1 MKTLCFAVAAFVVLF
16 SGAAAAEPPPLS
28 FGRPNV
34 CTSDYPPEAAAAGHE
49 GTVRLAFTITD
60 KGTVA
65 DPKVDVSSGYPE
77 LDAAAL
83 ACVKDW
89 RYRPAMQNGKPISV
103 PWMAVVNWSLS
114 TPEQAQLNQAL
125 AQALAQA
132 MKALNN
138 EASRCLY
145 ASDAAKIAP
154 PGFDGMTMLS
164 LGFHNG
170 GDGQVSIKFSSG
182 NAALDEIAAACF
194 RNAPSLKKVR
204 TVVNGDHDYGSYVP
218 WKSVLHPA
226 PPP

>member
-89 RYRPAMQNGKPISV
+89 RYRPAMQNGQPISV

-114 TPEQAQLNQAL
+114 TPEQALLNQAR

-154 PGFDGMTMLS
+154 PEFDGMTMLRV
-164 LGFHNG
+164 GVPNG
-170 GDGQVSIKFSSG
+170 GDAQISIFASSG
-182 NAALDEIAAACF
+182 NAALDEIAVACF
-194 RNAPSLKKVR
+194 RNAPSLKKVGAL
-204 TVVNGDHDYGSYVP
+204 VNDGHQFGLNVP

-226 PPP
+226 PQQ